1 MTSAMLFI
9 LLISGLTTLSFG
21 QSDLRCQRYW
31 SQFGSRCFRIFTTE
45 TSWNDAEQNC
55 VNMGGHLASVHN
67 KEEYAFIQGLIL
79 KITLSNKLTWIG
91 ANKIDTVSIW
101 FWSDGSTFDYTFW
114 SPGQPDNLMV
124 ENCLQMNYGGCWNN
138 APCSYL
144 YSSICAKAAV
154 PAIIRLVIQLKI
166 VSDNKLLQ
174 SDSEELIQKV
184 KQRLI
189 DSGMPSKSTLRLKRL
204 YKKPG

>member
-1 MTSAMLFI
+1 
-9 LLISGLTTLSFG
+9 
-21 QSDLRCQRYW
+21 LRCQRYW

-124 ENCLQMNYGGCWNN
+124 ENCLQMNYGG
-138 APCSYL
+138 
-144 YSSICAKAAV
+144 
-154 PAIIRLVIQLKI
+154 
-166 VSDNKLLQ
+166 
-174 SDSEELIQKV
+174 
-184 KQRLI
+184 
-189 DSGMPSKSTLRLKRL
+189 
-204 YKKPG
+204 